1 MSRLIVLTAL
11 LLAAPALAAEAAKE
25 TPPAAS
31 KEPAAEAKMAP
42 PEDATHLRC
51 IVVQSRLTE
60 DKKSTVIY
68 LDKGHKA
75 KLKKGQKGALLK
87 NAKGDELLEGG
98 EFTMTM
104 VVDSWNSLARIDGAV
119 KIPKHHR
126 CYVDLSGP

>member
-1 MSRLIVLTAL
+1 MSRLFALAAL
-11 LLAAPALAAEAAKE
+11 LLAAPAFAADASPA
-25 TPPAAS
+25 AAS
-31 KEPAAEAKMAP
+31 KEAPPASDAKLAP